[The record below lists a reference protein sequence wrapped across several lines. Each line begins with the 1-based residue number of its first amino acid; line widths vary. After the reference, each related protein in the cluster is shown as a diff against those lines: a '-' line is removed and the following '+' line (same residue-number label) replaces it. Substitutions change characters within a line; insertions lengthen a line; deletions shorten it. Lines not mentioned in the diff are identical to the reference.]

1 MLSAAISYYYYL
13 ICMPYMYALYVC
25 RICIRTSWQKI
36 KLVEGLYTKE
46 KLSLTSSSSILV
58 QLALNMKTQQITG
71 NEKSVQSA
79 IRTDVSEALR
89 GDADKV

>member
-1 MLSAAISYYYYL
+1 
-13 ICMPYMYALYVC
+13 MYALYVC

-46 KLSLTSSSSILV
+46 KGKKEKLSLTSTSSILV

>member
-1 MLSAAISYYYYL
+1 
-13 ICMPYMYALYVC
+13 MPYMYALYVC

-36 KLVEGLYTKE
+36 KLVEGLYTKEKLSLE